1 MSHGSLLGKD
11 DSADAR
17 LKDRLDELKA
27 EECDLLTEN
36 MELGRQKGDAARRKA
51 NLSAIEDIAAEARS
65 LQDYLSRAAW
75 QPRARPLPQQEQQQK
90 PQQQQPHPPLQQQPD
105 KTKAFKM
112 PDSKLFPSWTSAGRT
127 EPLDLRR

>member
-1 MSHGSLLGKD
+1 MPTL
-11 DSADAR
+11 AEAQDAR
-17 LKDRLDELKA
+17 LRARLDELKA
-27 EECDLLTEN
+27 AERAFLTEN

-51 NLSAIEDIAAEARS
+51 NLSAIDDIATETRS
-65 LQDYLSRAAW
+65 MQDYLSRAAW
-75 QPRARPLPQQEQQQK
+75 QPRERHLPQQEQQQK
-90 PQQQQPHPPLQQQPD
+90 PQQQQPQPPLQQQPD